1 MIYQACQFQIH
12 KGRISIRPFL
22 MFHVKHFWYKSLN
35 FHFYTFCVIIKVRIK
50 KGG

>member
-1 MIYQACQFQIH
+1 MS
-12 KGRISIRPFL
+12 ISDTQGADRNPPFL